1 MEEDVDDRGRSL
13 RDHLLELLRGGSAHL
28 DLDKGISGLAPE
40 FRGKKAPG
48 LPHTVWQLLEH
59 LRITQWDILEFSRNK
74 DHVSP
79 DWPAEYWP
87 ETEAPPDAAAWDRG
101 VETLRRELQEM
112 QDLVAD
118 PKTDLY
124 AKIPWGDG
132 QTVLREA
139 LLVADHNAYHLGQIV
154 SVRQALG
161 AWE

>member
-1 MEEDVDDRGRSL
+1 MTDQDRSL

-28 DLDKGISGLAPE
+28 DLDKALAGLPAE
-40 FRGKKAPG
+40 LRGKKAPG

-59 LRITQWDILEFSRNK
+59 LRIAQWDILEFSRDR

-79 DWPAEYWP
+79 PWPEGYWP
-87 ETEAPPDAAAWDRG
+87 ESEAPVDEAAWEASLEA
-101 VETLRRELQEM
+101 VRRDLKAM

-118 PKTDLY
+118 SGTDLH

-154 SVRQALG
+154 GVRQALG
-161 AWE
+161 AWS

>member
-1 MEEDVDDRGRSL
+1 MDNDRIL

-28 DLDKGISGLAPE
+28 DFEKAIGGLPPE
-40 FRGKKAPG
+40 LRGVKAPA

-59 LRITQWDILEFSRNK
+59 LRIAQWDILGFSRNP
-74 DHVSP
+74 DHISP
-79 DWPAEYWP
+79 SWPAGHWP
-87 ETEAPPDAAAWDRG
+87 DSAAPPDDAAWDRS
-101 VETLRRELQEM
+101 VETFLTELQEM

-161 AWE
+161 VWES